1 MNYEISVFSCILLI
15 FLYFCN
21 RKITNA
27 MINYDLTKISTI
39 MFDVDGVLSKN
50 TIQMDKHGNPL
61 RTVNI
66 KDGYSMQLAVKM
78 GLRLVIITGGRDEA
92 IAKRYHY
99 LGIEDVFLAC
109 GVKIVK
115 YRDYLKEH
123 NISNEEVIY
132 VGDDIPD
139 YEIMKECGCP
149 CCPKDACV
157 DIREISTYVSP
168 CNGGDGCARD
178 IIEQVLRAQ
187 GKWLST
193 EKAFGW

>member
-1 MNYEISVFSCILLI
+1 
-15 FLYFCN
+15 
-21 RKITNA
+21 

-115 YRDYLKEH
+115 YRDYIKEH

-139 YEIMKECGCP
+139 YEIMKVAGCT
-149 CCPKDACV
+149 CCPSDACQEIK
-157 DIREISTYVSP
+157 DISTYVSP
-168 CNGGDGCARD
+168 ASGGNGFARD
-178 IIEQVLRAQ
+178 VLEQLLKSR
-187 GKWLST
+187 GLWLSSA
-193 EKAFGW
+193 KAFGW

>member
-1 MNYEISVFSCILLI
+1 
-15 FLYFCN
+15 
-21 RKITNA
+21 

-109 GVKIVK
+109 GVKIVR

-123 NISNEEVIY
+123 NISNDEVIY

-139 YEIMKECGCP
+139 FEIMKECGCP

-168 CNGGDGCARD
+168 YNGGEGCARD
-178 IIEQVLRAQ
+178 IVEQVLRAQ